1 MGQMELRKKA
11 EDLLQKLTL
20 DEKIGMIHG
29 AQLFQTKGV
38 ERLGIPALKLSDGP
52 MGVRHEF
59 QPSSWQTIGYW
70 ISYYS
75 R

>member
-52 MGVRHEF
+52 MGGRHEF
-59 QPSSWQTIGYW
+59 QPSSWQTIGY
-70 ISYYS
+70 SDDM
-75 R
+75 